1 MARKK
6 ISKSLSAFTLVSILF
21 VFGILSGT
29 EARSISWADYGKK
42 GNDSSTVPTPI
53 KISNGQILSRALLLD
68 PSLLLAAKEAA
79 KNGNNNDPSLQT
91 LQTSIEEMLLQ
102 ANSFL
107 SLRPTSVIEKGEI
120 PASGD
125 KHDFLSLAPYRWP
138 DPDKPDGLPY
148 VNYDGKLNP
157 EVYSVPDKKNMDD
170 MVYRV
175 KILSLA

>member
-1 MARKK
+1 MV
-6 ISKSLSAFTLVSILF
+6 LSQVPRPNPPTGLTIVRELILVLLIL
-21 VFGILSGT
+21 ILSKYLMVRYYHEHFYLIPRFT
-29 EARSISWADYGKK
+29 
-42 GNDSSTVPTPI
+42 SSQAGSQN
-53 KISNGQILSRALLLD
+53 SNTG
-68 PSLLLAAKEAA
+68 
-79 KNGNNNDPSLQT
+79 NDPSLQV
-91 LQTSIEEMLLQ
+91 LQNSIEQLLSQ

-107 SLRPTSVIEKGEI
+107 TLRSTSVIEKGEI

-138 DPDKPDGLPY
+138 NPDNPDGLPY

-175 KILSLA
+175 KILSLAYYFYRKSPVCF